1 MVTAAIVMWV
11 AINVNTTIFHQD
23 QSKYPLASQWR
34 NKSKPEAVFK
44 KDSLKRSK
52 PLF

>member
-1 MVTAAIVMWV
+1 V
-11 AINVNTTIFHQD
+11 ATKVKTVICHQD

-44 KDSLKRSK
+44 RDSLKRSK